1 MARREDVIAGKKIHV
16 YINGD
21 PFFAGRSFVVHP
33 RTTRN
38 FESLLGTL
46 TDFLDPKFGAVRHLR
61 TADGSSEI
69 KSLSELI
76 SGASYVAYGKKFIPL
91 G

>member
-1 MARREDVIAGKKIHV
+1 MARREDLLAGKKINV

-38 FESLLGTL
+38 FEALLTTL
-46 TDFLDPKFGAVRHLR
+46 TDFLNPKFGAVRHLR

-69 KSLSELI
+69 KSLDELI

-91 G
+91 E